1 MRTGKRIGIF
11 LICAMMLSGCANQTM
26 GETAGRTTVVEL
38 QESTLDAPQKTEVV
52 RGNIQV
58 VTYYDAQIGPK
69 VEQLKFPKEGIFGE
83 YYVNLG
89 DTVKAGD
96 VLAVPASEDFDE
108 AIEQQQK
115 EVDKLTAAYD
125 YERVSK
131 ENEIAIKEQELNEV
145 YNRLKVLE
153 YGTEEYT
160 VACQQAGEHDLA
172 LKTLKLELEHLKET
186 YEVELP
192 YYQKK
197 LDKLRQESAG
207 NEIKAPYDG
216 VIVALQE
223 IENGDAIDKGMYYVA
238 VADTSV
244 TYARVEY
251 VSDSTLNQMIKA
263 VLWKDGAEYE
273 TVPVP
278 MEYSHYVELKN
289 SGETMYSEFEIVN
302 GNSQIKHGD
311 YGKLKL
317 VMEEKQNVLLI
328 PETALQYS
336 GGNYYAYKDV
346 DGAPVRTVVKVGSK
360 DGLRVEIIE
369 GLEEGDLV
377 YVQE

>member
-1 MRTGKRIGIF
+1 MRTVKRIGIF

-26 GETAGRTTVVEL
+26 GENAGRTTVVEL

-58 VTYYDAQIGPK
+58 GTYYDAQIGPK
-69 VEQLKFPKEGIFGE
+69 VEQLKFPKAGIFGE
-83 YYVNLG
+83 YYVNVG
-89 DTVKAGD
+89 DAVKAGD
-96 VLAVPASEDFDE
+96 LLAVSESEEYKE

-115 EVDKLTAAYD
+115 EVEKLTATYD
-125 YERVSK
+125 YQRVSK
-131 ENEIAIKEQELNEV
+131 ENEIAIKEQELKDV
-145 YNRLKVLE
+145 YNRMKVLE
-153 YGTEEYT
+153 YGTPEYT
-160 VACQQAGEHDLA
+160 LACQEAGEYDLA

-186 YEVELP
+186 YELELP
-192 YYQKK
+192 YYQTK
-197 LDKLRQESAG
+197 LDELRQESVG

-223 IENGDAIDKGMYYVA
+223 VNNGDAIGTGLYYVA

-244 TYARVEY
+244 AYARVEY
-251 VSDSTLNQMIKA
+251 VSDSTLNQVVKT
-263 VLWKDGAEYE
+263 VLLKDGAEYE

-278 MEYSHYVELKN
+278 MKYSHYVELKN

-302 GNSQIKHGD
+302 ADSRIKHGD

-317 VMEEKQNVLLI
+317 ITEEKQNVLLL

-346 DGAPVRTVVKVGSK
+346 DGEQVRTMVKVGSK
-360 DGLRVEIIE
+360 DGIRVEIIE

-377 YVQE
+377 YVQD